1 MSQDWMY
8 GINAV
13 EGQLQSDSERVLE
26 LWVDAQSKNARVLEV
41 VALAAKR
48 GIEAKRTPAADLEKK
63 CGSDRHQGLALKYK
77 MAELLSESDLVRLA
91 QKAGNSALFLVLDG
105 VQDPHNL
112 GACIRSA
119 AASGATAVVFP
130 KDKSAGL
137 TAVAHRASAGT
148 AAKIAIVQVTNLA
161 RALEQ
166 LKEAGVWCYGAA
178 GETQTLIYQ
187 TDFKGPV
194 ALVLGNEGD
203 GLRRLTRDRCDGL
216 VKIPMSPLV
225 ESLNV
230 SVAAGVMLFEVVR
243 QRLTAPPASK

>member
-13 EGQLQSDSERVLE
+13 EGQLQSDSARVLE
-26 LWVDAQSKNARVLEV
+26 LWMELGSKNARVLEI
-41 VALAAKR
+41 VALAKKLGVVAKT
-48 GIEAKRTPAADLEKK
+48 IPALDLAKK

-77 MAELLSESDLVRLA
+77 MAELLSESDLAHLA
-91 QKAGNSALFLVLDG
+91 KKAGSSALFLILDG

-119 AASGATAVVFP
+119 TASGATAVVFP

-148 AAKIAIVQVTNLA
+148 AAKIPIVQVTNLA
-161 RALEQ
+161 RAIEI
-166 LKEAGVWCYGAA
+166 LKEQGVWCYGAA
-178 GETQTLIYQ
+178 GETKTLIYQ
-187 TDFKGPV
+187 IDLKGPV

-216 VKIPMSPLV
+216 AKIPMAPEV

-230 SVAAGVMLFEVVR
+230 SVAAGIMLFEAVR
-243 QRLTAPPASK
+243 QRVMSAPG

>member
-13 EGQLQSDSERVLE
+13 EGQLLSDAERVLE
-26 LWVDAQSKNARVLEV
+26 LMVDANARNPRLTQLVQ
-41 VALAAKR
+41 LAAKAGLR
-48 GIEAKRTPAADLEKK
+48 AQPVPAQILAQK
-63 CGSDRHQGLALKYK
+63 CGSDRHQGIALRYK
-77 MAELLSESDLVRLA
+77 MAELLSESDLTGLA
-91 QKAGNSALFLVLDG
+91 KRAGSTALFLVLDG

-148 AAKIAIVQVTNLA
+148 AAKMPIVQVTNLA
-161 RALEQ
+161 RALEF
-166 LKEAGVWCYGAA
+166 LKDAGVWCYGAA
-178 GETQTLIYQ
+178 GETNTLLFQ
-187 TDFKGPV
+187 TDLKGPV

-203 GLRRLTRDRCDGL
+203 GLRRLTRERCDGL
-216 VKIPMSPLV
+216 VKIPMAAGV

-230 SVAAGVMLFEVVR
+230 SVAAGIMLFEVVR
-243 QRLTAPPASK
+243 QRL

>member
-13 EGQLQSDSERVLE
+13 EGQLSSDAGRVLE
-26 LWVDAQSKNARVLEV
+26 LWVELGSKNPRLAELI
-41 VALAAKR
+41 ALAAKA
-48 GIEAKRTPAADLEKK
+48 GIVAQKTSAQELAKK
-63 CGSDRHQGLALKYK
+63 CDSDRHQGIALRYK
-77 MAELLSESDLVRLA
+77 MAELLAEADLARLA
-91 QKAGNSALFLVLDG
+91 NNAGASALFLVLDG
-105 VQDPHNL
+105 IQDPHNL

-119 AASGATAVVFP
+119 AASGCTAVIFP

-148 AAKIAIVQVTNLA
+148 AAKVPVVQVTNLA
-161 RALEQ
+161 RALEI

-178 GETQTLIYQ
+178 GETKTLLYQ
-187 TDFKGPV
+187 TDLRGAV

-216 VKIPMSPLV
+216 VKIPMAPGI

-230 SVAAGVMLFEVVR
+230 SVAAGVMLFEAVR
-243 QRLTAPPASK
+243 QRLGQSTNLR

>member
-13 EGQLQSDSERVLE
+13 EGQLTTDAGRVLE
-26 LWVDAQSKNARVLEV
+26 LLIDASSRNTRLDEL
-41 VALAAKR
+41 VALAAKA
-48 GIEAKRTPAADLEKK
+48 GIRAQKVSATEIAKK
-63 CGSDRHQGLALKYK
+63 CDSDRHQGAALRYK
-77 MAELLSESDLVRLA
+77 MAELLSESALTGLA
-91 QKAGNSALFLVLDG
+91 QRAGARALFLVLDNI
-105 VQDPHNL
+105 QDPHNL

-119 AASGATAVVFP
+119 AAAGATAVVFP

-148 AAKIAIVQVTNLA
+148 AALVPIVQVTNLA
-161 RALEQ
+161 RALEF

-178 GETQTLIYQ
+178 GETNQLIYQ
-187 TDFKGPV
+187 TDLKGPV

-216 VKIPMSPLV
+216 VKIPMVPGV

-243 QRLTAPPASK
+243 QRLG